1 VPMRILIG
9 LGILV
14 VRLMTAFLSLPF
26 LIDPTSIKTSTSR

>member
-1 VPMRILIG
+1 MRILIE